1 MTDDTPTQRFDAAR
15 EPDDEATRRIEQ
27 VAADEVATRRLDQV
41 ADAETRRLDAAPP
54 ATVPFAPHVPLA
66 SLPPE
71 NVAFAPAVAAA
82 AAPPL
87 RPRGDARPTAIDRPS
102 RAPMIALIVIG
113 ALLVAALAIYLISV
127 ASRSDR
133 PAPIAGTSAS
143 ATPSATPTPT
153 ATPSATP
160 TPTPTPTP
168 TVAPEPVVATFTS
181 FTPADGTAVLC
192 DGDTLTTPLEFT
204 WTSDDAER
212 AWIGQGTTNAKND
225 PTSKVDP
232 SGTYSK
238 FEFSC
243 EVESQVYTV
252 TLESADGELT
262 SQSVTLVRQL
272 AE

>member
-1 MTDDTPTQRFDAAR
+1 
-15 EPDDEATRRIEQ
+15 
-27 VAADEVATRRLDQV
+27 
-41 ADAETRRLDAAPP
+41 
-54 ATVPFAPHVPLA
+54 
-66 SLPPE
+66 
-71 NVAFAPAVAAA
+71 
-82 AAPPL
+82 
-87 RPRGDARPTAIDRPS
+87 
-102 RAPMIALIVIG
+102 MIALIVIG

-127 ASRSDR
+127 ASRNDR
-133 PAPIAGTSAS
+133 SAPIAGTSAS
-143 ATPSATPTPT
+143 ATPSVTPTPSE
-153 ATPSATP
+153 TPSATP

-168 TVAPEPVVATFTS
+168 TVTVAPEPVVATFTS

-192 DGDTLTTPLEFT
+192 DGDNLTTPLEFT

>member
-1 MTDDTPTQRFDAAR
+1 M
-15 EPDDEATRRIEQ
+15 
-27 VAADEVATRRLDQV
+27 
-41 ADAETRRLDAAPP
+41 
-54 ATVPFAPHVPLA
+54 
-66 SLPPE
+66 
-71 NVAFAPAVAAA
+71 
-82 AAPPL
+82 
-87 RPRGDARPTAIDRPS
+87 
-102 RAPMIALIVIG
+102 
-113 ALLVAALAIYLISV
+113 
-127 ASRSDR
+127 
-133 PAPIAGTSAS
+133 
-143 ATPSATPTPT
+143 
-153 ATPSATP
+153 
-160 TPTPTPTP
+160 
-168 TVAPEPVVATFTS
+168 APEPVVATFTS

-192 DGDTLTTPLEFT
+192 DGDNLTTPLEFA